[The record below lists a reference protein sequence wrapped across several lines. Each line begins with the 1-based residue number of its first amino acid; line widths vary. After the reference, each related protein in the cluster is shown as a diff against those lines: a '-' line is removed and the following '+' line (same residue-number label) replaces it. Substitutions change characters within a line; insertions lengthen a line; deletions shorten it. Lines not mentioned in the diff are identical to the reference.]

1 MEQHRLR
8 VFKNKWLWKIF
19 RGRKN
24 QETRENYLT
33 RSFMRDFRLPP

>member
-19 RGRKN
+19 KRK
-24 QETRENYLT
+24 EE
-33 RSFMRDFRLPP
+33 SGDWGK